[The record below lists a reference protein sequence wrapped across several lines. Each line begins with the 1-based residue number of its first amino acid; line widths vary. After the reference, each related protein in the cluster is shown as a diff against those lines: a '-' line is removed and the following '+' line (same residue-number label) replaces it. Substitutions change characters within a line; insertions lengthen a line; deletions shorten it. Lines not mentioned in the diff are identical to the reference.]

1 MPDIPRAVLS
11 EQFQDC
17 MENRRLVSAVFTTFR
32 FDPGFFES
40 EVLPVFFDVSFSH
53 ANAIKLV
60 QLNDVIAKQSVNLA
74 VYYDRSGLVAEGA
87 SAKLDVQRIPIQ
99 HPTGIFHPKNVL
111 ALVEDVEPD
120 EQTGLRRR
128 ALLCACL
135 SANLTRA
142 GWWENVEVSHIEKL
156 DEGEA
161 TNLRVPLLEY
171 LDRLVNTAEFR
182 RPNDELRRRHA
193 ALWDIRKF
201 LEGCRQRDQRSVDGH
216 LRTQFHNGS
225 ESLPDF
231 IANSSANAVR
241 GMCLEILSPYIDG
254 GDESAPL
261 AALMEQF
268 QPRDVRVHLPRN
280 ERGEAQCSQSLYEG
294 MTEQGV
300 TWGELP
306 RDLLRMGKSE
316 EARLRTV
323 HAKVYRFFEPKRGGR
338 EILYVGSTNM
348 TQAGCRVAGKGG
360 NWETGFL
367 VENVPHSAHA
377 KPDWWLAVDEAR
389 PTHFVPRSEDE
400 GTAASGGTQLAVR
413 YAWNRREAAV
423 FWRGKGPSPVLSV
436 EHAGVRLFELSSLP
450 PREWQVL
457 DAETAK
463 RLEQTLLST
472 SFLQVRGEGSE
483 PGVLLVQEEGMAQ
496 RPSLLLELSP
506 ADILRYWALLTVEQ
520 RAEFIAA
527 HVRLTGDDDPLMAKL
542 APLPNETTLFDRF
555 AGIFHAFSCLEA
567 RVREALD
574 DGKVR
579 EADYR
584 LFGRKYDS
592 LGSLL
597 DRVLMDAKEGRGD
610 RVEHYV
616 VVLCAR
622 QLMEELGGEPRYQGY
637 WAEHRDD
644 VRQLQELLASAGSLR
659 ETLATSSGE
668 MPAFLDWFDGWFL
681 QRAEPLPPAED
692 AA

>member
-11 EQFQDC
+11 EHFQAC

-40 EVLPVFFDVSFSH
+40 EVLPVFFDVSLSH

-60 QLNDVIAKQSVNLA
+60 QLSEVLTKQSVNLA
-74 VYYDRSGLVAEGA
+74 VYYDQHGLVAEGA
-87 SAKLDVQRIPIQ
+87 SAKLDVQRVPLQ

-120 EQTGLRRR
+120 ESGRRPR

-142 GWWENVEVSHIEKL
+142 GWWENVEVAHIEKL
-156 DEGEA
+156 NEGEA
-161 TNLRVPLLEY
+161 THLRGPLIDY
-171 LDRLVNTAEFR
+171 LDRLVGTAEFR

-201 LEGCRQRDQRSVDGH
+201 LEGCRQRDHRTVGGRLH
-216 LRTQFHNGS
+216 TQFHNGE

-254 GDESAPL
+254 DEASAPL
-261 AALMEQF
+261 AALLERF

-280 ERGEAQCSQSLYEG
+280 ERGEAQCPQALYEG
-294 MTEQGV
+294 MTAQGV

-306 RDLLRMGKSE
+306 KDLLRMGRSE
-316 EARLRTV
+316 DARLRTV

-338 EILYVGSTNM
+338 EILYIGSTNM
-348 TQAGCRVAGKGG
+348 TQAGCRVAGQGG

-367 VENVPHSAHA
+367 VENVPSSAHA

-389 PTHFVPRSEDE
+389 PSHFAPRSEDE

-413 YAWNRREAAV
+413 YAWNRKEAAV
-423 FWRGKGPSPVLSV
+423 LWRGKKPSPALTV

-450 PREWQVL
+450 SREWRVL
-457 DAETAK
+457 DAEAAK

-472 SFLQVRGEGSE
+472 SFLQVRGEGPE

-496 RPSLLLELSP
+496 RPSLLLDLST
-506 ADILRYWALLTVEQ
+506 AEILRYWALLTVEQ

-527 HVRLTGDDDPLMAKL
+527 HVRLTGDDDPLMAKV
-542 APLPNETTLFDRF
+542 APLPIETTLFDRF

-574 DGKVR
+574 DKKER

-597 DRVLMDAKEGRGD
+597 DRVLTDEKAGQGD

-622 QLMEELGGEPRYQGY
+622 QLMDELGSEPRYQGY
-637 WAEHRDD
+637 WEAHRDD
-644 VRQLQELLASAGSLR
+644 VRQLTEQLASASSLR
-659 ETLATSSGE
+659 ETLAAGSGE

-681 QRAEPLPPAED
+681 RRAAPVPPTEGVA
-692 AA
+692 